1 MIHEF
6 HYAYIKNKY
15 GHNARLLLTDTDSLM
30 HRTKTEDI
38 YEDFSKNKEILD
50 FSNYST
56 WLKYFD
62 DLTKFVVGKIKDE
75 AVCVATEEFVGWKPK
90 MYSFIVDDSSVSKM
104 AKGVNRIA
112 TAAISDNKFE
122 NVLLNYQCLRHS
134 INRIGSKNLRKRP

>member
-15 GHNARLLLTDTDSLM
+15 GNNARLLLTDTDSLM

-75 AVCVATEEFVGWKPK
+75 AVGVATEEFVG
-90 MYSFIVDDSSVSKM
+90 
-104 AKGVNRIA
+104 
-112 TAAISDNKFE
+112 
-122 NVLLNYQCLRHS
+122 
-134 INRIGSKNLRKRP
+134 